1 MQLCHN
7 CMLRALTA
15 RALPT
20 TTPSTTASTCT
31 FLCPLALTLLPQS
44 HLQHFWRHPLP
55 GAPLLHKIMWNG
67 AGALILLH
75 MPGALILL
83 HTPGVLILLHMHN
96 YWRLWRLCWGCHLL
110 LRLHCCWDRQHCC
123 Y

>member
-83 HTPGVLILLHMHN
+83 HMHN
-96 YWRLWRLCWGCHLL
+96 YWRLWQLCWGCHLL

>member
-31 FLCPLALTLLPQS
+31 SLGPLLPQS
-44 HLQHFWRHPLP
+44 HLQHPRRHPLP
-55 GAPLLHKIMWNG
+55 GAPLLHKKMWNG

-83 HTPGVLILLHMHN
+83 HTPGVLILLQMHN
-96 YWRLWRLCWGCHLL
+96 YWRLCWGCHLL

>member
-1 MQLCHN
+1 
-7 CMLRALTA
+7 
-15 RALPT
+15 
-20 TTPSTTASTCT
+20 
-31 FLCPLALTLLPQS
+31 
-44 HLQHFWRHPLP
+44 
-55 GAPLLHKIMWNG
+55 MWNG

-83 HTPGVLILLHMHN
+83 HTPGVLILLHMPN

-110 LRLHCCWDRQHCC
+110 LQLHCCWDRQHCC